1 MKKIMN
7 EEALK
12 NQVIIPFLNDL
23 GFDSTLLSFEDNFT
37 IKLGKNDIKKKE
49 YISGRLDI
57 LVKQNNEPFLL
68 WELKKEKFKIT
79 NDEISQAIS
88 YARLTEP
95 MTPFTIVSNGDETL
109 IYNTFTKQQIEND
122 MLQLDLVKPS
132 FQDAIKLRIEALANI
147 ICYSNENFK
156 KFINKINDRELLRLY
171 KNKYIKEL
179 YVQRKDAH
187 QKFNDFLIND
197 KKVFFVTGNS
207 GIGKTNFLCSL
218 VEEYMNDNLILFYNS
233 CFIEN
238 SIISQIMGDF
248 NFGFDEQL
256 YNKQLF
262 NRINALAKK
271 ENKCLIICI
280 DAIDE
285 LVVQNPAINVDK
297 LLDISLEYSNIKI
310 CISCKESFIKDYEE
324 INGTSSILKI
334 ISRENIK
341 LVKFNDIEQNEVISK
356 YQNYFNVEINEE
368 TKNKLKELSYDGF
381 LFRIIF
387 EAFKGK
393 TIDKEIDNIS
403 IIEKYIETMSKNYRI
418 NKKDLLYT
426 LQIIGKTF
434 ATSRDVMSRLL
445 IDEQTI
451 DSMLRTNNCKISIE
465 NLAKSNI
472 LQIYHSEEINYVD
485 FNFKALSYYVIT
497 ILYAKLNI
505 KKGKEFIN
513 LLFELNNN
521 RRSKESLSWYSN
533 NIKNF
538 QYQDIY
544 TFKYEYGKKLITEY
558 RKIVNKNFPTI
569 KDRFELN
576 TDINSIGIA
585 IDNGNIDC
593 AIYTY
598 GFYVKTNPDDD
609 VRLLDFKKKNI
620 FLDYKIETIHTS
632 MGKID
637 INQIIKKKLK
647 DIIEIRTLNESNCKN
662 LNIEY
667 ILTHTFNYGKYYGL
681 NYKYEHPNFIPNF
694 NELIPL
700 DLLDLRRKILMFNIK
715 NLKRL
720 GIIEQELSSDELYIK
735 QITGNITIPECNY
748 IYSGI
753 SRLPIYSFSNKIND
767 YIAMYSEN
775 IISKSHI
782 LLPSK
787 INKPVN
793 ASFVSDIII
802 GSFTQKELLDYLNDI
817 LSKYIEQYIIL
828 VENNF
833 PTLKHKMRYYNL
845 FKNGVSLILYFYKK
859 EKAFLGSYSQDL
871 WYCYN
876 EEGKKEVN
884 IIFCNEK
891 DVPKE
896 LNKRWLRHGSA
907 RSLFFNE
914 PINKPQYKYCV
925 LSNLLYELVDDDLKE
940 IIDNEDFNFFD
951 N

>member
-7 EEALK
+7 EETLK

-57 LVKQNNEPFLL
+57 LVKRNNEPFLL

-109 IYNTFTKQQIEND
+109 IYNTFTKQEVKND
-122 MLQLDLVKPS
+122 ILQVDLEKPN

-147 ICYSNENFK
+147 ICYSSENLK

-171 KNKYIKEL
+171 NNKYIKEL

-187 QKFNDFLIND
+187 QKFNDFLTND

-207 GIGKTNFLCSL
+207 GIGKTNFLCNL
-218 VEEYMNDNLILFYNS
+218 VEEYMNNNLILFYNS
-233 CFIEN
+233 CFIES
-238 SIISQIMGDF
+238 SIISQILDDF

-256 YNKQLF
+256 YNRQLF
-262 NRINALAKK
+262 NRINSLAKK

-297 LLDISLEYSNIKI
+297 LLNISLEYSNIKI

-324 INGTSSILKI
+324 INGTSSILRS

-341 LVKFNDIEQNEVISK
+341 LVKFNEIEEDEVISK

-368 TKNKLKELSYDGF
+368 TKNKLKKLSYDGF

-387 EAFKGK
+387 ETFKGK
-393 TIDKEIDNIS
+393 TIDKEFDNIS
-403 IIEKYIETMSKNYRI
+403 IIEKYIETISKNYGI

-426 LQIIGKTF
+426 LEIIGKIFT
-434 ATSRDVMSRLL
+434 TSKDEMSRLL

-451 DSMLRTNNCKISIE
+451 EGILRTNNCKISIE

-521 RRSKESLSWYSN
+521 RRCKEALSWYSN

-544 TFKYEYGKKLITEY
+544 TFKYEYGKKLINEY
-558 RKIVNKNFPTI
+558 REIVNKNFPTI
-569 KDRFELN
+569 KDKFELN
-576 TDINSIGIA
+576 TDINNIGIA

-593 AIYTY
+593 AVYTY
-598 GFYVKTNPDDD
+598 SFYVKTNPDDD
-609 VRLLDFKKKNI
+609 VRLIDFKKENI
-620 FLDYKIETIHTS
+620 FFDYKIKTIHSS
-632 MGKID
+632 MSKID
-637 INQIIKKKLK
+637 INEIIKKKLK
-647 DIIEIRTLNESNCKN
+647 DIIEIRNLDESNCKN

-667 ILTHTFNYGKYYGL
+667 ILAYTFKYGKYYGL
-681 NYKYEHPNFIPNF
+681 NYKYERPNFIPNF
-694 NELIPL
+694 DEFIPL
-700 DLLDLRRKILMFNIK
+700 DLLDLRRKILVFNIK
-715 NLKRL
+715 NLKQM
-720 GIIEQELSSDELYIK
+720 GIIEQELSTEKLYIK
-735 QITGNITIPECNY
+735 QVSGDMTIPECNY
-748 IYSGI
+748 IYSGM
-753 SRLPIYSFSNKIND
+753 SRLPIYIFANKIND
-767 YIAMYSEN
+767 YISMYSEN

-787 INKPVN
+787 INKTVD

-802 GSFTQKELLDYLNDI
+802 DTFTEEELSNYLNDI
-817 LSKYIEQYIIL
+817 LLKYIDEYIIL

-833 PTLKHKMRYYNL
+833 STLKHKMQYYNL

-859 EKAFLGSYSQDL
+859 EKVFLGSYSQDL

-884 IIFCNEK
+884 IILCNEE

-896 LNKRWLRHGSA
+896 LNKRWLRHGGVS
-907 RSLFFNE
+907 SLFFNE
-914 PINKPQYKYCV
+914 PLNKPQYQYQV
-925 LSNLLYELVDDDLKE
+925 LSNLLYELIDDDLKD
-940 IIDNEDFNFFD
+940 IISNEDYNFFD
-951 N
+951 K